1 MKRFFGIAMI
11 AALLS
16 APAFA
21 ANSQTVN
28 IPGTVS
34 VGSTQLPAGD
44 YKVSWTGSGPNVQV
58 TFTQDKKTIATV
70 QANAVEQ
77 KNDRKG
83 VTTNTQGG
91 VSVLQ
96 SIQLSSVSLV
106 LQAAASSGQ

>member
-1 MKRFFGIAMI
+1 MKRFFGIAMLV
-11 AALLS
+11 ALFS

-28 IPGTVS
+28 IPATVN

-58 TFTQDKKTIATV
+58 TFAQNKKTFATV

-83 VTTNTQGG
+83 VTTNSQGG

-106 LQAAASSGQ
+106 LQGATSSGQ